1 MSTLQS
7 WTATVTHIV
16 DGDTFEVVWS
26 DGYSPPAGL
35 LDRIRIA
42 GVDTNETLTNEP
54 LAQEAKDRLAALLPL
69 GTVVTLQAIDE
80 QSSTLDR
87 PVRHVLVNGEN
98 VATTLIREGLGL
110 AASYDFEPSYR
121 NEYFAASEAAQLAG
135 TGVWSRFTPGTGTTD
150 DVSIFVNFDAAGND
164 ADNLNDEYVV
174 IQNTSGAVLDVS
186 NWTLRSSARLGDGT
200 LYIPDGV
207 TIASGDSLRVHVGAG
222 INTASSIYLDQSAP
236 IFNNTGDVVYLRDA
250 NLNIRGTQ
258 LWMNSIFHQAQD
270 SIVIEDVQFDAPGD
284 DALNPN
290 GEWIIIRNAGDAAVD
305 LSDWRVKDDGFDY
318 VFAQGETLAAGERLT
333 IHVGSGTDTGDIRY
347 WSKDE
352 GILNNAGGSLE
363 VWTPYSNNVDT
374 FTWGDVSP
382 AGENIRGALQ
392 MSVNYDAAG
401 RDTANPN
408 GEWVALYNSG
418 SADIDLGGFHL
429 VSGSQTHHF
438 AAGTTLASGENM
450 RVFVGKGTDSGLS
463 QYWGNA
469 SAIFSN
475 TGDSVTLV
483 DDNDVMILHESW
495 SGTAMAEHGFSLVIE
510 TVNYDAP
517 GNDAANPNGEW
528 LVIRNA
534 SAAEQN
540 LVNWQ
545 INVGPEQF
553 TILEDTPIAAGAT
566 MTVYVGSGTD
576 TASSLYMGFDTGI
589 MYNSGARAVTLWT
602 PDRDIAQTTS
612 WGSAATLAQ
621 SVPAAVDLSINY
633 DAVGAD
639 DANPN
644 GEWVNI
650 RNLSSSTISL
660 DGYHLYTDGTSY
672 HFNSGDT
679 VQAGAR
685 LRVYLGTGTD
695 TATALF
701 ANGAFD
707 SFNND
712 DGDEVELRS
721 NVTGYAV
728 DQFAYPAS
736 VARIPEA
743 QFEITGVNQ
752 DAPGSDAD
760 NPNGE
765 WIDITNTGASAA
777 SLQDWRIQYQTA
789 TFYDFDADI
798 TVGAGDTIRIFMGA
812 GTDTAQELF
821 WGNTSGILSN
831 TAGTLVLQSPYRAAV
846 DTVTWPDIYAGD
858 DEIFGTDGADTIDA
872 STGNDRVFAGKGDD
886 YVDLGAGEDYVRVGG
901 GREEFHGG
909 AGTDYI
915 SYYSST
921 NGVNINLATN
931 EVSGSW
937 AVNDTIS
944 GFESVSGS
952 RLGGDTIYGTSG
964 ANTIKT
970 YGGNDRVYAGA
981 GSDTVEL
988 GSGNDYVRVGGGAES
1003 FDGGSGTDYISYYDS
1018 TNGIRIDLAADS
1030 VSGSWAVNDTIKNF
1044 ESAAGSNTG
1053 DDTMLGTG
1061 GANTLR
1067 GYGGDDRLYGR
1078 GGSDKLYGGIGDD
1091 FFDGGGGSGTDLL
1104 YGGAGADTFHFDKGE
1119 GVDVVKDFEDDLD
1132 TIALDN
1138 FAYAN
1143 AGDALADAEQVG
1155 ADVVFDF
1162 GIDGMLTIE
1171 NTTKAALLNDLEL
1184 V

>member
-7 WTATVTHIV
+7 WEATVTHIV
-16 DGDTFEVVWS
+16 DGDTFDVVWS
-26 DGYSPPAGL
+26 DGYSPPPGL

-42 GVDTNETLTNEP
+42 GIDTNETSTNEP
-54 LAQEAKDRLAALLPL
+54 LAQEAKARLSELIPV

-98 VATTLIREGLGL
+98 VATILIEEGLGL
-110 AASYDFEPSYR
+110 AASYQFEPSYR
-121 NEYFAASEAAQLAG
+121 DAYFAASGTAQLAG
-135 TGVWSRFTPGTGTTD
+135 AGLWSLFTLGTGTTA
-150 DVSIFVNFDAAGND
+150 DVRIFVNFDAAGND
-164 ADNLNDEYVV
+164 ADNINDEYIV
-174 IQNTSGAVLDVS
+174 IQNTSGATLDIS
-186 NWTLRSSARLGDGT
+186 NWTIRSSARLEEGT
-200 LYIPDGV
+200 LEIPGGV
-207 TIASGDSLRVHVGAG
+207 TIAAGGSIRVHVGSG
-222 INTASSIYLDQSAP
+222 TNTAESIYLHQPEP
-236 IFNNTGDVVYLRDA
+236 IFNNTGDVVYLRDTG
-250 NLNIRGTQ
+250 LNIRGTQ
-258 LWMNSIFHQAQD
+258 LWPDSIFHQPTD

-284 DALNPN
+284 DALNSN
-290 GEWIIIRNAGDAAVD
+290 GEWIVIRNAGDTAVD
-305 LSDWRVKDDGFDY
+305 LSDWRIKDDGFDY
-318 VFAQGETLAAGERLT
+318 VFAPGETLAAGDRLT
-333 IHVGSGTDTGDIRY
+333 IHIGSGTDTGDERY
-347 WSKDE
+347 WSNTE

-363 VWTPYSNNVDT
+363 IWTPYSNNVDT
-374 FTWGDVSP
+374 FAWGDVAP
-382 AGENIRGALQ
+382 AAENIRGALQ

-401 RDTANPN
+401 SDTSNPN

-418 SADIDLGGFHL
+418 STDIDLSGFHL
-429 VSGSQTHHF
+429 NSGSQTHSF
-438 AAGTTLASGENM
+438 GAGTIVAPGENL
-450 RVFVGKGTDSGLS
+450 RILIGQGTDSELV
-463 QYWGNA
+463 QYWGN
-469 SAIFSN
+469 SGAILSN
-475 TGDSVTLV
+475 SGDSVTLV
-483 DDNDVMILHESW
+483 DDNGAMILHEVW
-495 SGTAMAEHGFSLVIE
+495 SGTAVAEYDFGLVIS
-510 TVNYDAP
+510 TVNYDAA
-517 GNDAANPNGEW
+517 GNDSSNPNGEW

-545 INVGPEQF
+545 IRVGPEQF

-566 MTVYVGSGTD
+566 ITVYVGSGTD
-576 TASSLYMGFDTGI
+576 TPGSLYMGFSSGI
-589 MYNSGARAVTLWT
+589 MYNSGSRAIELLT
-602 PDRDIAQTTS
+602 PDREIAETTS
-612 WGSAATLAQ
+612 WGQAVSLDQ
-621 SVPAAVDLSINY
+621 SVAAAVDLSVNY

-639 DANPN
+639 DNNPN

-672 HFNSGDT
+672 HFDSDDT

-685 LRVYLGTGTD
+685 IRVYLGNGTD
-695 TATALF
+695 THTSLF
-701 ANGAFD
+701 ASGALD
-707 SFNND
+707 SFNN

-728 DQFAYPAS
+728 DQFAYPVS
-736 VARIPEA
+736 TSRIPEA

-752 DAPGSDAD
+752 DAPGSDAE

-765 WIDITNTGASAA
+765 WIDITNTGTSAA

-789 TFYDFDADI
+789 TFFDFDADI
-798 TVGAGDTIRIFMGA
+798 IVGAGDTIRIYMGQ
-812 GTDTAQELF
+812 GNNTQSELF
-821 WGNTSGILSN
+821 WGNTGGILSN
-831 TAGTLVLQSPYRAAV
+831 TAGTLVLQSPYRTVA
-846 DTVTWPDIYAGD
+846 DTLAWPDIYAGD
-858 DEIFGTDGADTIDA
+858 DEIFGTDDADTIRA
-872 STGNDRVFAGKGDD
+872 STGNDRVYAGKGDD
-886 YVDLGAGEDYVRVGG
+886 YVDLGAGDDYVRVGG

-909 AGTDYI
+909 SGSDYI

-921 NGVNINLATN
+921 GGLNINLATN

-970 YGGNDRVYAGA
+970 YGGDDTVYAGA
-981 GSDTVEL
+981 GNDRVEL
-988 GSGNDYVRVGGGAES
+988 GSGDDYVRVGGGAES

-1018 TNGIRIDLAADS
+1018 TNGIRIDLEADS

-1053 DDTMLGTG
+1053 HDTMLGTS

-1067 GYGGDDRLYGR
+1067 GYDGNDRLYGR
-1078 GGSDKLYGGIGDD
+1078 GGSDKLYGGGGDD

-1104 YGGAGADTFHFDKGE
+1104 YGGTGADTFHFDSGE
-1119 GVDVVKDFEDDLD
+1119 GVDVVKDFENNVD
-1132 TIALDN
+1132 TIELDN
-1138 FAYAN
+1138 FNYLN
-1143 AGDALADAEQVG
+1143 VSDALNDAEQVG
-1155 ADVVFDF
+1155 TDVVFDF
-1162 GIDGMLTIE
+1162 GADGILTIA